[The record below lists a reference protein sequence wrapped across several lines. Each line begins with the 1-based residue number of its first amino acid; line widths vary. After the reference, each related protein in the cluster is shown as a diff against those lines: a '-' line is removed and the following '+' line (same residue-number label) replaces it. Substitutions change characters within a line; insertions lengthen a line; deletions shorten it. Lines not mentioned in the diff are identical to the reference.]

1 MWNKLFDWVT
11 TLVATQSM
19 EWRVKKMIA
28 RLEPIPLEK
37 VGLGLKEV
45 GVRNPIKITIHFFGG

>member
-11 TLVATQSM
+11 TLVATQCM
-19 EWRVKKMIA
+19 EWRVKEMIA

-45 GVRNPIKITIHFFGG
+45 GENPIKITIHFFGG